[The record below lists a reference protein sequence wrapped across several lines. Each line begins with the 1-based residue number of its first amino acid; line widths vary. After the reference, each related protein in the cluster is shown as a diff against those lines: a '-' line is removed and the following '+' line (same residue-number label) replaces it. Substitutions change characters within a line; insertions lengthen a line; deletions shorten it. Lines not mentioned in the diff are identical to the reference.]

1 MKLKTREALRSVK
14 TLDRGAEGFANKTR
28 DGVSSVNRSAEQTQ
42 NVGYETEN
50 EYATHEVETREEAM
64 IKGTIS
70 GAERFG
76 RWGVRNTWRNI
87 QKWRNRPR
95 KEKVDINPKQ
105 LNPPK
110 RPMLTEGTKKGAKTA
125 TKGGKKA
132 AKATKNT
139 GKAIK
144 GTKKT
149 VKTATRATKQTARA
163 TRATARAAKA
173 TARAAKATVKGAV
186 KLAQLIKKAII
197 AAVKAIK
204 VAIKAIMAA
213 AKAIIAAAKALI
225 AAIAAGG
232 WVVVVVIIVIVLV
245 ALVAGSIYG
254 IFVPA
259 EQNGINVYNVMYE
272 LDAEY
277 AQKEADLIANCEYD
291 TIKYVGTTAKW
302 DEVVAVYAVKIN
314 LDSNNPQD
322 VVTFDQNKSDE
333 LRAIYRTMNT
343 VRVETEQETKEV
355 KKQVTDENGNVKE
368 VTETVTLIH
377 LTVVRESM
385 TYEEAAE
392 EYDFTD
398 EQKETLAMLLDE
410 KNAEL
415 WQGLLTPKS

>member
-76 RWGVRNTWRNI
+76 RWGVRETWRNI

-95 KEKVDINPKQ
+95 KENVDINPKQ

-398 EQKETLAMLLDE
+398 EQKEMLAMLLDE

-415 WQGLLTPKS
+415 WQGLLTPRS

>member
-50 EYATHEVETREEAM
+50 EYATHEVETREEAIM
-64 IKGTIS
+64 KGTVS

-95 KEKVDINPKQ
+95 KEKVDVNPKQ

-392 EYDFTD
+392 EYNFTD
-398 EQKETLAMLLDE
+398 EQKEMLAMLLDE

-415 WQGLLTPKS
+415 WQGLLTPRS

>member
-76 RWGVRNTWRNI
+76 RWGVRETWRNI

-95 KEKVDINPKQ
+95 KENVDINPKQ

-149 VKTATRATKQTARA
+149 VKTATRTTKQTARA

-392 EYDFTD
+392 EYNFTD
-398 EQKETLAMLLDE
+398 EQKEMLAMLLDE

-415 WQGLLTPKS
+415 WQGLLTPRS

>member
-76 RWGVRNTWRNI
+76 RWGVRETWRNI

-95 KEKVDINPKQ
+95 KENVDINPKQ

-213 AKAIIAAAKALI
+213 AKAIIAAAKAII

-232 WVVVVVIIVIVLV
+232 WVVVVVILVVVLV

-398 EQKETLAMLLDE
+398 EQKEMLAMLLDE

-415 WQGLLTPKS
+415 WQGLLTPRS

>member
-1 MKLKTREALRSVK
+1 MKLKTREALQSVK

-95 KEKVDINPKQ
+95 KEKVDITPKQ

-125 TKGGKKA
+125 TKSGEKA

-139 GKAIK
+139 SKAIK

-259 EQNGINVYNVMYE
+259 EENGINVYDVMYE
-272 LDAEY
+272 LDEEF
-277 AQKEADLIANCEYD
+277 AQKEKELIDNCEYD

-302 DEVVAVYAVKIN
+302 DEVVAIYAVKVN

-322 VVTFDQNKSDE
+322 VVTFDHNKSDM
-333 LRAIYRTMNT
+333 LREIYRTMNT

-377 LTVVRESM
+377 LTVVRESL
-385 TYEEAAE
+385 TYLEAAE
-392 EYDFTD
+392 EYDFSD
-398 EQKETLAMLLDE
+398 KQIEMLAELLDE
-410 KNAEL
+410 KNADL
-415 WQGLLTPKS
+415 WQGLLTPKY

>member
-95 KEKVDINPKQ
+95 KENVDINPKQ

-213 AKAIIAAAKALI
+213 AKAIIAAVKALI

-392 EYDFTD
+392 EYNFTD
-398 EQKETLAMLLDE
+398 EQKEMLAMLLDE

-415 WQGLLTPKS
+415 WQGLLTPRS

>member
-14 TLDRGAEGFANKTR
+14 TLDRGAEKFANKTR

-70 GAERFG
+70 GAKRFG

-110 RPMLTEGTKKGAKTA
+110 RPMLTEGTKQGAKTA

-163 TRATARAAKA
+163 TNATARATKAVARAAKA
-173 TARAAKATVKGAV
+173 AVKGTV

-197 AAVKAIK
+197 AA
-204 VAIKAIMAA
+204 
-213 AKAIIAAAKALI
+213 AKAII

-232 WVVVVVIIVIVLV
+232 WVVVVVILVVVLV

-291 TIKYVGTTAKW
+291 TIKYVGTTAKR

-322 VVTFDQNKSDE
+322 VATFDQNKSDE

-355 KKQVTDENGNVKE
+355 KKQVTDEDGNVKE
-368 VTETVTLIH
+368 VSETVTLIH

-410 KNAEL
+410 KNVEL

>member
-95 KEKVDINPKQ
+95 KENVDINPKQ

>member
-50 EYATHEVETREEAM
+50 EYATHEVETREEAI

-76 RWGVRNTWRNI
+76 RWGVRETWRNI
-87 QKWRNRPR
+87 QKWRNRLR

-149 VKTATRATKQTARA
+149 VKTATRATKQTAKA
-163 TRATARAAKA
+163 TRATARAARA

-204 VAIKAIMAA
+204 VAIKAIITA

>member
-1 MKLKTREALRSVK
+1 MKLKTREALRNVK
-14 TLDRGAEGFANKTR
+14 TFDRGAEGFANKTR
-28 DGVSSVNRSAEQTQ
+28 DGVSSVNRSAENTQ

-50 EYATHEVETREEAM
+50 EYATHEVETREEAI

-76 RWGVRNTWRNI
+76 RWGVRETWRNI

-95 KEKVDINPKQ
+95 KEKVEVNPKQ
-105 LNPPK
+105 LKSPN

-125 TKGGKKA
+125 RKGGKKA
-132 AKATKNT
+132 AEATK
-139 GKAIK
+139 KASKTIK

-163 TRATARAAKA
+163 TKATARATKA
-173 TARAAKATVKGAV
+173 AARAAKATVKGTV

-204 VAIKAIMAA
+204 VAIKAIIAA
-213 AKAIIAAAKALI
+213 AKAIIAAAKTLI

-232 WVVVVVIIVIVLV
+232 WVAVVVIIVIVLV

-392 EYDFTD
+392 EYEFTD
-398 EQKETLAMLLDE
+398 EQKEMLAMLLDE

>member
-1 MKLKTREALRSVK
+1 MKLKTREALQSVK

-50 EYATHEVETREEAM
+50 EYATHEVETREEAIM
-64 IKGTIS
+64 KGTVS

-95 KEKVDINPKQ
+95 KEKVDVNPKQ

-125 TKGGKKA
+125 TKGGKKT

-392 EYDFTD
+392 EYNFTD
-398 EQKETLAMLLDE
+398 EQKEMLAMLLDE

-415 WQGLLTPKS
+415 WQGLLTPRS

>member
-76 RWGVRNTWRNI
+76 RWGVRETWRNI

-95 KEKVDINPKQ
+95 KENVDINPKQ

-213 AKAIIAAAKALI
+213 AKAIIAAAKAII

-333 LRAIYRTMNT
+333 LRVIYRTMNT

-392 EYDFTD
+392 EYNFTD
-398 EQKETLAMLLDE
+398 EQKEMLAMLLDE

-415 WQGLLTPKS
+415 WQGLLTPRS

>member
-14 TLDRGAEGFANKTR
+14 TFDRGAEGFANKTK

-50 EYATHEVETREEAM
+50 EYATHEVETREEAI

-132 AKATKNT
+132 AQATKKA
-139 GKAIK
+139 GKTIK
-144 GTKKT
+144 ATKKT
-149 VKTATRATKQTARA
+149 VKTATKATKQTS
-163 TRATARAAKA
+163 
-173 TARAAKATVKGAV
+173 KGAV
-186 KLAQLIKKAII
+186 KLAQLIKKS
-197 AAVKAIK
+197 
-204 VAIKAIMAA
+204 
-213 AKAIIAAAKALI
+213 IIAAAKAIKVAAKTIFAAAKAFIVAAKVFI
-225 AAIAAGG
+225 AAAKAFIATIAAGG
-232 WVVVVVIIVIVLV
+232 WIAVIVIIVVVLV

-314 LDSNNPQD
+314 LDSSNPQA

-392 EYDFTD
+392 EYEFTD

>member
-1 MKLKTREALRSVK
+1 MKLKTREALRNVK
-14 TLDRGAEGFANKTR
+14 TFDRGAEGFANKTR
-28 DGVSSVNRSAEQTQ
+28 DGVSSVNRSAENTQ

-50 EYATHEVETREEAM
+50 EYATHEVETREEAI

-95 KEKVDINPKQ
+95 KEKVEVNPKQ
-105 LNPPK
+105 LKSPN

-125 TKGGKKA
+125 RKGGKKA
-132 AKATKNT
+132 AEATK
-139 GKAIK
+139 KASKTIK

-163 TRATARAAKA
+163 TKATARATKA
-173 TARAAKATVKGAV
+173 AARAAKATVKGTV

-197 AAVKAIK
+197 AA
-204 VAIKAIMAA
+204 
-213 AKAIIAAAKALI
+213 AKAIIAAAKTLI

-232 WVVVVVIIVIVLV
+232 WVAVVVIIVIVLV

-392 EYDFTD
+392 EYEFTD
-398 EQKETLAMLLDE
+398 EQKEMLAMLLDE